1 MKILAVFLLSL
12 ISILLCSCNKVY
24 ISDLTWERIWHND
37 TVIRNKDGKIILGPG
52 SIELWR
58 EKNFIVGMV
67 SVDGYVESFV
77 VDIDSG
83 VVKKGNKLSELL
95 KNTSINVDI
104 VDDFVSYGDLI
115 GQWKTHGK
123 LEMIQNGQ

>member
-1 MKILAVFLLSL
+1 
-12 ISILLCSCNKVY
+12 
-24 ISDLTWERIWHND
+24 
-37 TVIRNKDGKIILGPG
+37 
-52 SIELWR
+52 
-58 EKNFIVGMV
+58 MV
-67 SVDGYVESFV
+67 SVDGYVESFI

-115 GQWKTHGK
+115 GQWKKHGK

>member
-12 ISILLCSCNKVY
+12 ISILLCSCNKVH
-24 ISDLTWERIWHND
+24 ISDLTWERIGHND
-37 TVIRNKDGKIILGPG
+37 TVIRNKDGNIIVGPG
-52 SIELWR
+52 NIELWR

-67 SVDGYVESFV
+67 SVDGYVESFI

-115 GQWKTHGK
+115 GQWKKHGK